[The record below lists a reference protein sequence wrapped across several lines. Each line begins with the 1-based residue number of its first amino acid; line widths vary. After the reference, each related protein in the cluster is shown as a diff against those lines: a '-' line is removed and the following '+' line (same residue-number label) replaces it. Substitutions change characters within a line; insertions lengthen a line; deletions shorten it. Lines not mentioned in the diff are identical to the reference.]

1 MGKISETIA
10 TAQQMHRDGYTYAD
24 IAQDLGIKESD
35 VKPMIEGSNL
45 FYQQLQEH
53 SDDYME
59 MHGRNSEGYKDPTY
73 IQAMRNLDGNGHHKS
88 RRYKLMGVIF
98 KACAL
103 ADFELVG
110 RITLRD
116 KKTGEI
122 LR

>member
-1 MGKISETIA
+1 MGTKGIPNGSHNIGN
-10 TAQQMHRDGYTYAD
+10 DGYPVRVSLYD
-24 IAQDLGIKESD
+24 EPEE
-35 VKPMIEGSNL
+35 VIETRG
-45 FYQQLQEH
+45 H
-53 SDDYME
+53 RIDCTPVDDYME

>member
-1 MGKISETIA
+1 M
-10 TAQQMHRDGYTYAD
+10 
-24 IAQDLGIKESD
+24 GIKRIPNGSHNISND
-35 VKPMIEGSNL
+35 GKPVSVSLYYETDNTPAT
-45 FYQQLQEH
+45 
-53 SDDYME
+53 DDYME